1 MKRKAASF
9 GIIHFFP
16 HHALCPQEV
25 LFWSKQRTSSL
36 VSNSSSNTAS
46 IYDSVRTFDF
56 YKQYRLPGP
65 DLRTSFLQTLPY
77 F

>member
-9 GIIHFFP
+9 GIIFFP
-16 HHALCPQEV
+16 HHALVPAGSI
-25 LFWSKQRTSSL
+25 FWSKQRTSSL

>member
-1 MKRKAASF
+1 MKRKTASF
-9 GIIHFFP
+9 GIILFFLIMLFVP
-16 HHALCPQEV
+16 AGSI
-25 LFWSKQRTSSL
+25 FWSKQRTSSL

-65 DLRTSFLQTLPY
+65 DLRTFFSKTLPY